1 MATLGEGYRALGAG
15 MSSQYKRDRDEMKKL
30 MKLQQ
35 RQQLLAAALT
45 PLAQGVGQFATDL
58 ISAPFKDPAKRFMT
72 TDYGQQIKRAKKIR
86 RAQQLELATEGKRI
100 SESGLDMM
108 SFYTREAGENIDRG
122 YAQQLGEDE
131 YNNNK
136 EFYATAREKAA
147 RRNAKKRYD
156 AYQAAL
162 KSLSQTYTD
171 EDYADA
177 IAKYGSESPNAAVS
191 AWRGAKR
198 LLGVGKTN
206 EELRKEAFDNI
217 VDAMD
222 LGAFVD
228 PKNPKLI
235 ELKRQVET
243 GMRPF
248 NPQQI
253 AEQISEDNKNNPLY
267 QTAVAAKEQAI
278 IDNNFYRQQFPR
290 EYDDELANN
299 EGNIRKALAGMR
311 GKLKNNA
318 KLDDPRKPENQKLFA
333 LKYMGDA
340 TISGDAIRKL
350 EEGYYVTLT
359 GDTYDT
365 IAPDAIEQYREQVT
379 KQVEATLAN
388 VYVEATRAA
397 EAQLYKL
404 SKENSTRFATE
415 FGDSSLA
422 KINKEALILRNMDKL
437 IENSLEA
444 TTITVDGSWNINKEI
459 TVQTGRLIKAGIPD
473 DFQVR
478 QNDAE
483 QGVEDQEGQAT
494 ALAPGAG
501 VLLTPEMLSEREDRE
516 ASTKAVD
523 VDSVA
528 GMQKLVDQ
536 GLTERA
542 YSVGR
547 EIIRLDIKTK
557 RDAGQFETAEE
568 AVEHGLKMSASLGP
582 MVGMPDLSTVN
593 GRAAIKGSVFAQDG
607 DTQEFSI
614 TGNSDSLL
622 SDSSDVS
629 YTLSLDGGQV
639 NIDVNQVG
647 RGVESKA
654 RIYSRNPLALEDIP
668 NGNIKNHLTYL
679 KKTYQENI
687 SELESIGIDDPSSR
701 SLSGLG
707 GRARELKMINNEIL
721 GAVDLPGLGDRGDVI
736 SFLTGTSIEKS
747 QQTESLLG
755 APTREVPIK
764 TYDMGELL
772 RGKKSGVPFDAPN
785 AATVEQVA
793 AEVSKLFNDGAAA
806 TALLR
811 ETAIQESNMGQ
822 TTGTYAMVD
831 DPKFGRGSF
840 GVGQVDERNF
850 EDTLARLRG
859 DKGQPRN
866 LVKYVQIFKDKL
878 GIDLTDLGYEDLID
892 PKLGLIFTRL
902 HYLKNPDPVP
912 PTVQGRSKY
921 WKKFYNTSAGAGTPD
936 EYLSNQESYSEIYGN
951 D

>member
-15 MSSQYKRDRDEMKKL
+15 MSSQYQRDRDEMKKL

-35 RQQLLAAALT
+35 RQQLMTAALA
-45 PLAQGVGQFATDL
+45 PIAQGVGQFATDL
-58 ISAPFKDPAKRFMT
+58 ISAPFKEPAKRFMT

-86 RAQQLELATEGKRI
+86 RSQQLELATEAKRV

-108 SFYTREAGENIDRG
+108 SLYTREAGENIDRG
-122 YAQQLGEDE
+122 YAQQLGKEE
-131 YNNNK
+131 YEANR
-136 EFYATAREKAA
+136 EFYATSREEAA
-147 RRNAKKRYD
+147 RKNAEKRYK
-156 AYQAAL
+156 AYQDAS

-217 VDAMD
+217 IDAMD

-243 GMRPF
+243 GMRQF

-253 AEQISEDNKNNPLY
+253 AEQINEDNKDNPLY

-278 IDNNFYRQQFPR
+278 KDNNFYREHFGE
-290 EYDDELANN
+290 EYQDELARNQ
-299 EGNIRKALAGMR
+299 GDLRLGLAGMR
-311 GKLKNNA
+311 EKLKNNA
-318 KLDDPRKPENQKLFA
+318 KLLDPSVDNNQNLFA

-340 TISGDAIRKL
+340 TISGDAIRQL
-350 EEGYYVTLT
+350 EEGFYSIVT
-359 GDTYDT
+359 GNPYDT
-365 IAPDAIEQYREQVT
+365 LNAAEIAQYKEQVD
-379 KQVEATLAN
+379 KQVKATIAN
-388 VYVEATRAA
+388 VYVEATRVS

-404 SKENSTRFATE
+404 SKESPTE
-415 FGDSSLA
+415 FVIKFGDSSLA
-422 KINKEALILRNMDKL
+422 KINKEALILRNMDYL
-437 IENSLEA
+437 IENSLEKA
-444 TTITVDGSWNINKEI
+444 PITVDSQLTFEKEI
-459 TVQTGRLIKAGIPD
+459 SVATGRLIKAGIPD
-473 DFQVR
+473 DFLLR

-483 QGVEDQEGQAT
+483 QGQGVGDQEGQAT
-494 ALAPGAG
+494 TLTPGSG
-501 VLLTPEMLSEREDRE
+501 VLLPADQRRELDNRE
-516 ASTKAVD
+516 EATTKAVG

-528 GMQKLVDQ
+528 GIQNLVNQ

-547 EIIRLDIKTK
+547 EAIRLDIKT
-557 RDAGQFETAEE
+557 RQFETAEE
-568 AVEHGLKMSASLGP
+568 AVEHGLKMSASLGQ

-622 SDSSDVS
+622 ADSSDVS
-629 YTLSLDGGQV
+629 YTLSLAGGQV
-639 NIDVNQVG
+639 NIDVNQAG

-687 SELESIGIDDPSSR
+687 SELESIGVDDPSSR

-721 GAVDLPGLGDRGDVI
+721 GAIDLPGIGDRGDVI
-736 SFLTGTSIEKS
+736 SFLTATPIEKP
-747 QQTESLLG
+747 QQADSLLSDPTEE
-755 APTREVPIK
+755 APAVSDFEAP
-764 TYDMGELL
+764 
-772 RGKKSGVPFDAPN
+772 DAS
-785 AATVEQVA
+785 TVEQVA
-793 AEVSKLFNDGAAA
+793 AEVSKLFNDGGAA

-822 TTGTYAMVD
+822 TTGTYDMVN

-850 EDTLARLRG
+850 EDTMSRLRG

-866 LVKYVQIFKDKL
+866 LVKYVQRFKDEL
-878 GIDLTDLGYEDLID
+878 GIDLTEVKYEDLAD

-936 EYLSNQESYSEIYGN
+936 EYLSNQESYAEIYGN

>member
-15 MSSQYKRDRDEMKKL
+15 MSSQYQRDRDEMKKL

-35 RQQLLAAALT
+35 RQQLMTAALA
-45 PLAQGVGQFATDL
+45 PIAQGVGQFATDL
-58 ISAPFKDPAKRFMT
+58 ISAPFKEPAKRFMT

-86 RAQQLELATEGKRI
+86 RAQQLELATEAKRV

-108 SFYTREAGENIDRG
+108 SLYTREAGENIDRG
-122 YAQQLGEDE
+122 YAQQLGKEE
-131 YNNNK
+131 YEANR
-136 EFYATAREKAA
+136 EFYATSREEAA
-147 RRNAKKRYD
+147 RKNAEKRYE
-156 AYQAAL
+156 AYQNAS

-171 EDYADA
+171 EEYADA

-191 AWRGAKR
+191 AWRGTKR
-198 LLGVGKTN
+198 LLGIGKTN
-206 EELRKEAFDNI
+206 EELRREAFDNI

-253 AEQISEDNKNNPLY
+253 ADQISEDNKNNPLY
-267 QTAVAAKEQAI
+267 QTAVAAKEQALK
-278 IDNNFYRQQFPR
+278 DNAFYREEFAT
-290 EYDDELANN
+290 EYADLISQS
-299 EGNIRKALAGMR
+299 GGSIRKAQAAMR
-311 GKLKNNA
+311 ERIRSNSA
-318 KLDDPRKPENQKLFA
+318 LDDPSVDKNQQVYA
-333 LKYMGDA
+333 AMYIGDA
-340 TISGDAIRKL
+340 TISGDAIRQL
-350 EEGYYVTLT
+350 EEGFYSIVTGNPYDSLT
-359 GDTYDT
+359 
-365 IAPDAIEQYREQVT
+365 DAEIDQHKEQVD
-379 KQVEATLAN
+379 KQVKATVTN
-388 VYVEATRAA
+388 VYIEATRAA

-404 SKENSTRFATE
+404 SKENRTE
-415 FGDSSLA
+415 FDAKFGDSSLA
-422 KINKEALILRNMDKL
+422 KINKEALILRNMDYL
-437 IENSLEA
+437 IENSLEKA
-444 TTITVDGSWNINKEI
+444 PITVDTKLSFEKEI
-459 TVQTGRLIKAGIPD
+459 SVATGRLIKTGIPD
-473 DFQVR
+473 DFLLR
-478 QNDAE
+478 QEDAE
-483 QGVEDQEGQAT
+483 QAQVLKEEKVDPLPAGS
-494 ALAPGAG
+494 G
-501 VLLTPEMLSEREDRE
+501 VLLTPEMLREREDRE
-516 ASTKAVD
+516 AKKASTTEAVG

-528 GMQKLVDQ
+528 GIQKLVDQ

-547 EIIRLDIKTK
+547 EAIRLDIKT
-557 RDAGQFETAEE
+557 RQFETAEE
-568 AVEHGLKMSASLGP
+568 AVEHGLEMSASLGQ
-582 MVGMPDLSTVN
+582 MIGMPDLSTVN

-721 GAVDLPGLGDRGDVI
+721 GAIDLPGIGDRGDVI
-736 SFLTGTSIEKS
+736 SFLTATPIEKP
-747 QQTESLLG
+747 QQAESLLS
-755 APTREVPIK
+755 APTEEAPASVDFEAP
-764 TYDMGELL
+764 
-772 RGKKSGVPFDAPN
+772 DAS
-785 AATVEQVA
+785 TVEQVA
-793 AEVSKLFNDGAAA
+793 AEVSKLFNDGKAA

-822 TTGTYAMVD
+822 TSGTYDMVN

-850 EDTLARLRG
+850 EDTMSRLRG

-866 LVKYVQIFKDKL
+866 LVKYVQRFKDEL
-878 GIDLTDLGYEDLID
+878 GIDLTEVEYEDLAD

-912 PTVQGRSKY
+912 TTVQGRSKY

-936 EYLSNQESYSEIYGN
+936 EYLSNQESYAEIYGN